1 MLGLVD
7 AGFDRGS
14 AGSDF
19 NLCGKISDNLR
30 FNAGARIT
38 LIIDRGSSPTTI
50 TIQLE
55 FSRYVY
61 LRRVRNPKRPRFQC
75 CLDRLLKYWKS
86 RNKICR
92 IDSAIQLDDEFRHCT
107 SIYLCYPR

>member
-14 AGSDF
+14 AGS
-19 NLCGKISDNLR
+19 NLNFRGKISENLR
-30 FNAGARIT
+30 FNARVRIT

-50 TIQLE
+50 AIQFE

-61 LRRVRNPKRPRFQC
+61 RCRVRNPKRPCFEC
-75 CLDRLLKYWKS
+75 CLDRLLKYRES

-92 IDSAIQLDDEFRHCT
+92 IDGAIPFDDEFRHCT
-107 SIYLCYPR
+107 SVYLR